1 MVISLQKVYRDLKN
15 TLSREIEGADFEARE
30 IVRAVFGVSNAD
42 LLLGREAELDEG
54 RRERLAELAARR
66 LRHEPLQYLLGEWDF
81 YGRTFAVGEGVLI
94 PRADT
99 ETLVERALDFLK
111 GRPAPTVLDICA
123 GTGCI
128 GVTLAAERPD
138 AEVWAVEKSEA
149 AWQYFCRNNASY
161 GGRVHG
167 LLADALEP
175 PAALPARF
183 DLIVSNPP
191 YLTAEEMAE
200 LQPEVA
206 KEPAMALDGGI
217 DGLFFYRALT
227 KAYAG
232 RLGPG
237 GMLAYEIGMGQEGQV
252 SEILHNSGLDFI
264 CQTPDLHGIIRV
276 VTAKNKFSS
285 K

>member
-30 IVRAVFGVSNAD
+30 IVRAVFGVSNTD

-111 GRPAPTVLDICA
+111 GRPAPTVLDLCA

-149 AWQYFCRNNASY
+149 AWQYFCRNNVSY

-206 KEPAMALDGGI
+206 KEPAMALDGG
-217 DGLFFYRALT
+217 
-227 KAYAG
+227 G

>member
-42 LLLGREAELDEG
+42 ILLGREAELDGG

-66 LRHEPLQYLLGEWDF
+66 LRREPLQYLLGEWDF

-99 ETLVERALDFLK
+99 ETLIEQALAFLQ
-111 GRPAPTVLDICA
+111 GRPAPTVLDLCA

-128 GVTLAAERPD
+128 GITLAAERPD
-138 AEVWAVEKSEA
+138 AAVWAVEKSEA
-149 AWQYFCRNNASY
+149 AWQYFCRNNAVY

-167 LLADALEP
+167 LLADALDP
-175 PAALPARF
+175 PENLPPCF

-191 YLTAEEMAE
+191 YLTAEEMAG

-206 KEPAMALDGGI
+206 REPAMALDGGT

-237 GMLAYEIGMGQEGQV
+237 GMLAYEIGMGQEGPV

-276 VTAKNKFSS
+276 VTAENKFSS